1 MIKNFNSLANT
12 KVKKKALQILDA
24 GLTAAQPKNFLKEFV
39 KKNCIHLGKNRI
51 FLSNYENIFVVAYGK
66 AADSMAEYVS
76 KMVDISE
83 GIIVIPKN
91 TKLVFHNKIFKTFYS
106 GHPLPDMES
115 VRAGKAI
122 LELTNSSSKQDF
134 VLFLVSGGGS
144 SLLALPDQITLSEKK
159 RATKLLL
166 ECGATIDEFNCVR
179 KHLSLIKGG
188 KLVQNMNC
196 HGCALVMSDV
206 VSNDLSVISSGCTYY
221 DNTTFSDALD
231 IIKKYSL
238 ESKMPEKIVTHLK
251 RRSKRKKHRARLQ
264 IQNKII
270 ATNQDCLNTMAVK
283 SRMLGFTTKIYSSVK
298 DDVSISAKKIVKSIP
313 KKRNSCLIFGGE
325 PTVKVIGSGKGGRNQ
340 ELVLQI
346 LKLIHN
352 SDDNLLISSVTTD
365 GIDGNTT
372 YSGALIE
379 NRSSNI
385 QGITS
390 YLKNNDS
397 NSFFKKYGGLIKTGP
412 THTNLIDVGLIIKY

>member
-12 KVKKKALQILDA
+12 AVKKKALKILDA
-24 GLTAAQPKNFLKEFV
+24 GLIAAQPKNFLKEFV
-39 KKNCIHLGKNRI
+39 KKNYIQMGKNRI
-51 FLSNYENIFVVAYGK
+51 FLSDYRKIFVVAYGK

-76 KMVDISE
+76 KRINVSQ

-91 TKLVFHNKIFKTFYS
+91 TKSLFYSKKFKTFYS
-106 GHPLPDMES
+106 GHPLPDKES
-115 VRAGKAI
+115 VRAGKAT
-122 LELTNSSSKQDF
+122 LEFINNRSKQDF
-134 VLFLVSGGGS
+134 VLFLISGGGS
-144 SLLALPDQITLSEKK
+144 SLLAFPNKITLFEKK
-159 RATKLLL
+159 QVTKLLL

-196 HGCALVMSDV
+196 NGCALVMSDV
-206 VSNDLSVISSGCTYY
+206 VSNDLSVISSGCTYH
-221 DNTTFSDALD
+221 DNTTFIDALN

-238 ESKMPEKIVTHLK
+238 EKNVPKKVIAHLK
-251 RRSKRKKHRARLQ
+251 HEPKRKKQIRSR

-270 ATNQDCLNTMAVK
+270 ATNQDCINTMVAK
-283 SRMLGFTTKIYSSVK
+283 SRMFGFTTKIHSSVR
-298 DDVSISAKKIVKSIP
+298 DDVGISAKKIMKSIS
-313 KKRNSCLIFGGE
+313 KRKNSCLIFGGE
-325 PTVKVIGSGKGGRNQ
+325 PTVKVTGSGKGGRNQ

-346 LKLIHN
+346 LKLANN

-365 GIDGNTT
+365 GIDGNTI

-379 NRSSNI
+379 NHLSDMQKISY
-385 QGITS
+385 

-397 NSFFKKYGGLIKTGP
+397 NSFFKRYGGLIKTGP